1 MKCHLIAI
9 GQRMPPWVDQAVAE
23 YKKRLAGLVTIQI
36 IDIPAIRRG
45 KNSDLKRIQQQE
57 GQMLLEAVPRH
68 TLPIALDAA
77 GRQYD
82 TLEFSNLVQGWIDAS
97 QDVAF
102 LVGGPEGL
110 APSVLA
116 GCRMKLSLSRLTFAH
131 PLVRIVFA
139 EQLYRAWSITQGLPY
154 HR

>member
-1 MKCHLIAI
+1 
-9 GQRMPPWVDQAVAE
+9 MPPWVDQAVAE

-82 TLEFSNLVQGWIDAS
+82 TLEFSNLVQGWIDANP
-97 QDVAF
+97 A
-102 LVGGPEGL
+102 LVGP
-110 APSVLA
+110 
-116 GCRMKLSLSRLTFAH
+116 T
-131 PLVRIVFA
+131 
-139 EQLYRAWSITQGLPY
+139 EQLLNELWATEVNDLSMIAVASRQFRAMTAEGE
-154 HR
+154 